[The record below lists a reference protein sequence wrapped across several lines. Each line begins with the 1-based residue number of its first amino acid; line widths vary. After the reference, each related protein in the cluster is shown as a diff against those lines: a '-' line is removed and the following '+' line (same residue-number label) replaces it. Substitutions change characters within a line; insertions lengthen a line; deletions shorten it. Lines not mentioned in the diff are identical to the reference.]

1 MSTIDASFIRTN
13 PKNSRTRLL
22 ENYLGIRIALN
33 DVMVWNWA
41 HIHIMLN
48 HIPIIGVPIIAILLL
63 VAFIRND
70 RSLSILAHWLLVA
83 ISAICTIVYLTGYG
97 AHKELHELGLDHKI
111 MLPHH
116 EFSIWALAS
125 VLALGAW
132 SIHYNYQLKRNH
144 HQFNF
149 KRMISISLIGALLTS
164 ILLSI
169 TANMGAKINH
179 PEIREEGFPKSF
191 P

>member
-1 MSTIDASFIRTN
+1 MPMPILVTSED
-13 PKNSRTRLL
+13 
-22 ENYLGIRIALN
+22 E
-33 DVMVWNWA
+33 VVWNWA

-48 HIPIIGVPIIAILLL
+48 HIPIIGVPITATLLL

-70 RSLSILAHWLLVA
+70 KNLSLLAHWLLVA
-83 ISAICTIVYLTGYG
+83 IAALSVVVYVTGYG
-97 AHKELHELGLDHKI
+97 AHKEMHELGLDHKI

-116 EFSIWALAS
+116 EFSIWALGS

-144 HQFNF
+144 KKF
-149 KRMISISLIGALLTS
+149 KFKMMISISLIGALVTS
-164 ILLSI
+164 ILLGI

-179 PEIREEGFPKSF
+179 PEIREEGFPQSF